1 MAQAGA
7 CLILVLGWSLTS
19 AADDGVW
26 IEDAGSGCALWND
39 HPHETVATDWSGPCE
54 DGKASGR
61 GAFTW
66 RVLRE
71 GVEITETYEGHF
83 LAGRLAGEGLYKD
96 TRGEVYEGEWI
107 DGVTQGE
114 GRLTTAGGDLYVGQW
129 KAGRRH
135 GEGVQTWRSGSRYQG
150 SWEEDNMHGLGAM
163 IWWNGESFEG
173 EFINDLGHGI
183 GVCRTEEGAM
193 AACEFTTGAFT
204 RWVE

>member
-1 MAQAGA
+1 MRWKMAQAGA

-54 DGKASGR
+54 DGKASG
-61 GAFTW
+61 
-66 RVLRE
+66 
-71 GVEITETYEGHF
+71 
-83 LAGRLAGEGLYKD
+83 
-96 TRGEVYEGEWI
+96 
-107 DGVTQGE
+107 
-114 GRLTTAGGDLYVGQW
+114 
-129 KAGRRH
+129 
-135 GEGVQTWRSGSRYQG
+135 
-150 SWEEDNMHGLGAM
+150 LGAM
-163 IWWNGESFEG
+163 IWWNGERFEG